1 MKYLLDTNVVCEAT
15 AKLPESSVLAWIEA
29 HSHECYLS
37 SVSLGEIWKGLHR
50 LPDGKRKRGLALW
63 ADGLESDFSEQ
74 ILDLDTIT
82 LKSWGK
88 FYAKHEAKGFN
99 MDVMDSLIAA
109 TALVHQLTV
118 VTRNTAD
125 FPADMKTLNPWEN
138 NASM

>member
-15 AKLPESSVLAWIEA
+15 GKHPEATVLAWIENHA
-29 HSHECYLS
+29 HDCFLS

-50 LPDGKRKRGLALW
+50 LPDGRRKRGLVEW
-63 ADGLESDFSEQ
+63 AEGLESDFAGQ
-74 ILDLDTIT
+74 ILGLDTAT

-88 FYAKHEAKGFN
+88 LYAKHEAKGFN

-125 FPADMKTLNPWEN
+125 FPTDVKTCNPWKE
-138 NASM
+138 

>member
-15 AKLPESSVLAWIEA
+15 AKHPHATVLAWIEA
-29 HSHECYLS
+29 HAHECFLS

-50 LPDGKRKRGLALW
+50 LPEGKRKRGLVRW
-63 ADGLESDFSEQ
+63 ADGLESDFTEQ
-74 ILDLDTIT
+74 ILGLDTMT

-88 FYAKHEAKGFN
+88 LYVKHEAIGFN

-125 FPADMKTLNPWEN
+125 FPEDVKIFNPWRE
-138 NASM
+138 

>member
-15 AKLPESSVLAWIEA
+15 ARQPEATVLAWIDA
-29 HSHECYLS
+29 HADTCFLS

-50 LPDGKRKRGLALW
+50 LPEGKRKRALIQW
-63 ADGLESDFSEQ
+63 VDGLENDFSGQ
-74 ILDLDTIT
+74 ILELDTMT
-82 LKSWGK
+82 LKAWGK
-88 FYAKHEAKGFN
+88 LYAKHEAKGFN

-125 FPADMKTLNPWEN
+125 FPADVKTLNPWRD
-138 NASM
+138 

>member
-15 AKLPESSVLAWIEA
+15 ARNPEATVLAWIQTHA
-29 HSHECYLS
+29 DECFLS
-37 SVSLGEIWKGLHR
+37 SVTLGEISKGLHR
-50 LPDGKRKRGLALW
+50 LPEGKRKRGLVQW
-63 ADGLESDFSEQ
+63 ADGLESDFAEQ
-74 ILDLDTIT
+74 ILGLDTIT

-88 FYAKHEAKGFN
+88 LYAKHEAKGFN

-125 FPADMKTLNPWEN
+125 FPADVKTINPWRE
-138 NASM
+138 

>member
-15 AKLPESSVLAWIEA
+15 SKHPEATVVKWIEA
-29 HSHECYLS
+29 HAHDCFLS

-50 LPDGKRKRGLALW
+50 LPDGKRKREIVRW
-63 ADGLESDFSEQ
+63 ADGLESDFTEQ
-74 ILDLDTIT
+74 ILPLDTIT
-82 LKSWGK
+82 LKSWGTL
-88 FYAKHEAKGFN
+88 YAKHEAIGFN

-125 FPADMKTLNPWEN
+125 FPADVKTFNPWRK
-138 NASM
+138 